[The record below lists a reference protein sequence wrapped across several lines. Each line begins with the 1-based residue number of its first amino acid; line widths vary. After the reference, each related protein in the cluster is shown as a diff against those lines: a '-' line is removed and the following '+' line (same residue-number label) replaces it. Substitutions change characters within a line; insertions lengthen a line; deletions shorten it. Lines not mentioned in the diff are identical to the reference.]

1 MWVGFLVMA
10 LGAAVLTAVGW
21 YAWLG
26 KLPRQHFAGI
36 RTPYTMANDE
46 QWYATHKYGAPYLIF
61 GGVATLAMALAVL
74 PFAIAGALPNAFA
87 TAILIAGAFVILIAA
102 LSSWFFGV
110 KTAKAHL
117 AR

>member
-1 MWVGFLVMA
+1 
-10 LGAAVLTAVGW
+10 
-21 YAWLG
+21 
-26 KLPRQHFAGI
+26 
-36 RTPYTMANDE
+36 
-46 QWYATHKYGAPYLIF
+46 
-61 GGVATLAMALAVL
+61 MALAVL